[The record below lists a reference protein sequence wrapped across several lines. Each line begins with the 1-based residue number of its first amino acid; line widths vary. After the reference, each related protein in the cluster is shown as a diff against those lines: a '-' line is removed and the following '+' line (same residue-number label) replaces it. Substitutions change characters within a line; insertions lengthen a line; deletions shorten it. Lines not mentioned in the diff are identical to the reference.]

1 MKTKSSFSIEKPWVV
16 ALLALVFFVP
26 YLGNV
31 HLFDWDEIN
40 FAESAREMLATGN
53 YLRVQIDYQPFW
65 EKPPLFIWIQALS
78 MKVFGVNEFAARFPN
93 AVVGI
98 MTLLTFFFVGKRLID
113 VRFGFLWALAYLGS
127 VTPHLYFKSGIIDP
141 LFNYFMFLSV
151 LFLLPALKKES
162 PPRAMRFFWAGI
174 FAGLAVWTKGPVG
187 VGVPTLTLAAF
198 WLLHYVQNRSSDASK
213 PSDGYVGHLPFDGL
227 LGFSLK
233 NILIYGLTAGVL
245 TAGWML
251 AIIWESGWAT
261 FIAFLEY
268 LYRLGA
274 TSEADHGQPFYYHFV
289 VVLVGCFPISVL
301 GLPYVSRIFQPL
313 LRKFV
318 KRAHG
323 ITTPEQFRR
332 GITNPAQLPEISNSA
347 SLPASDRS
355 PLLTPHFF
363 NAMLCL
369 FWVVMI
375 VFSIVKTKIVHY
387 SSMTYFPLSFL
398 AALWVYRWLKGEI
411 LWPRWMSVLL
421 LIIGGILS
429 LVLTAVPLIGMYSA
443 AVTPYI
449 DDAFVV
455 ANLQAPVEWAGYE
468 WLFGVIYFAVIVL
481 ATILWKKQK
490 VLTIRALLFATAIL
504 MFVYGAVVV
513 PKIEGYTQRTVIDFY
528 ASKRGQN
535 VYVWPIGFKSYAQFF
550 YFKKPNGVRP
560 EASHEDWLLNGPV
573 DKPTF
578 LISRIDRAEQF
589 RNHPNLELIKEENGF
604 VFFRRKPDYEKISE
618 SLTK

>member
-1 MKTKSSFSIEKPWVV
+1 MKNQSSISIEKPWVV
-16 ALLALVFFVP
+16 ALLAFVFFVP

-98 MTLLTFFFVGKRLID
+98 ITLLTFYFVGKRLID
-113 VRFGFLWALAYLGS
+113 ARFGFLWALAYLGS

-151 LFLLPALKKES
+151 LYLIAPLKKETQS
-162 PPRAMRFFWAGI
+162 SSLRFFLAGI

-187 VGVPTLTLAAF
+187 VGVPTLTLGAF
-198 WLLHYVQNRSSDASK
+198 WLIRYFQHRPSDLHPSDGLK
-213 PSDGYVGHLPFDGL
+213 PSDGYANSPKPSDGF
-227 LGFSLK
+227 FSLK
-233 NILIYGLTAGVL
+233 NILIYGITAGVL

-261 FIAFLEY
+261 FVAFLEY

-289 VVLVGCFPISVL
+289 VVLIGCFPISVL
-301 GLPYVSRIFQPL
+301 GLPYVSRILTPL
-313 LRKFV
+313 LQKLGKAPQEEV
-318 KRAHG
+318 
-323 ITTPEQFRR
+323 TTSEKLSSF
-332 GITNPAQLPEISNSA
+332 TLM
-347 SLPASDRS
+347 
-355 PLLTPHFF
+355 
-363 NAMLCL
+363 MLCL

-375 VFSIVKTKIVHY
+375 VFSIVTTKIVHY
-387 SSMTYFPLSFL
+387 SSLTYFPLSFL
-398 AALWVYRWLKGEI
+398 AALWLYRWLKNEI
-411 LWPRWMSVLL
+411 TWPRWMTVLL
-421 LIIGGILS
+421 LIIGFILS

-449 DDAFVV
+449 DDVFVV
-455 ANLQAPVEWAGYE
+455 ANLQAPVEWAGHE
-468 WLFGVIYFAVIVL
+468 WLFGVLYFGTIVFS
-481 ATILWKKQK
+481 TILWKNRK
-490 VLTIRALLFATAIL
+490 LLAIRILFFATAL
-504 MFVYGAVVV
+504 LLFVYGAVVV

-528 ASKRGQN
+528 QSKRGQD

-550 YFKKPNGVRP
+550 YFKKPIGVRL
-560 EASHEDWLLNGPV
+560 EASNEDWLLNGPV

-578 LISRIDRAEQF
+578 LISRLDRAEQF
-589 RNHPNLELIKEENGF
+589 RNHPNLELLKEENGF

-618 SLTK
+618 SLKK

>member
-1 MKTKSSFSIEKPWVV
+1 MKNQSSFSIEKPWVV
-16 ALLALVFFVP
+16 ALLALIFFVP
-26 YLGNV
+26 FLGNV

-40 FAESAREMLATGN
+40 FAESAREMLTTGN

-98 MTLLTFFFVGKRLID
+98 MTLLTFYFVGKRLID
-113 VRFGFLWALAYLGS
+113 ARFGFLWALAYLGS

-151 LFLLPALKKES
+151 LFLLPTLKKES
-162 PPRAMRFFWAGI
+162 QPNALRFFWAGI

-198 WLLHYVQNRSSDASK
+198 WLIRYYQHRPSDGSK
-213 PSDGYVGHLPFDGL
+213 PSDPL

-233 NILIYGLTAGVL
+233 HILIYGLTAGTL

-289 VVLVGCFPISVL
+289 VVLIGCFPISVL
-301 GLPYVSRIFQPL
+301 GLPYVSRIFNPL
-313 LRKFV
+313 LRKIKKNPQEV
-318 KRAHG
+318 THPAPLPTPDCSGRSSVLTAHYV
-323 ITTPEQFRR
+323 TV
-332 GITNPAQLPEISNSA
+332 
-347 SLPASDRS
+347 
-355 PLLTPHFF
+355 
-363 NAMLCL
+363 MLCL

-398 AALWVYRWLKGEI
+398 GALWLYRWLKGEI
-411 LWPRWMSVLL
+411 AWPRWMTVLL
-421 LIIGGILS
+421 LIVGGMLS

-455 ANLQAPVEWAGYE
+455 ANLQAPVEWAGHE
-468 WLFGVIYFAVIVL
+468 WLFGVIYFATIVGAVIV
-481 ATILWKKQK
+481 WKKRK
-490 VLTIRALLFATAIL
+490 VLAVRTLFFATAIL
-504 MFVYGAVVV
+504 LFVYGAVVV

-528 ASKRGQN
+528 TSKRGQD

-550 YFKKPNGVRP
+550 YFKKPTGVRL
-560 EASHEDWLLNGPV
+560 EASNEEWLLNGPV

>member
-1 MKTKSSFSIEKPWVV
+1 MKNQSSFNLEKPWVV
-16 ALLALVFFVP
+16 ALLALIFFVP

-40 FAESAREMLATGN
+40 FAESAREMLATSN

-93 AVVGI
+93 AVVGLI
-98 MTLLTFFFVGKRLID
+98 TLLTFYFVGKRLID
-113 VRFGFLWALAYLGS
+113 ARFGFLWALAYLGS

-151 LFLLPALKKES
+151 LYLLPSLNKAGQPGAL
-162 PPRAMRFFWAGI
+162 RFFWAGI

-198 WLLHYVQNRSSDASK
+198 WLIHYVQHRPSDGSK
-213 PSDGYVGHLPFDGL
+213 PSEPL
-227 LGFSLK
+227 LGFSLN
-233 NILIYGLTAGVL
+233 NILVYGLTAGVL

-261 FIAFLEY
+261 FLAFLDY

-289 VVLVGCFPISVL
+289 VVLIGCFPISIL
-301 GLPYVSRIFQPL
+301 GLPYISRIFHPL
-313 LRKFV
+313 LRRFSKG
-318 KRAHG
+318 AHG
-323 ITTPEQFRR
+323 VTNSEQLRH
-332 GITNPAQLPEISNSA
+332 GIANPAQLP
-347 SLPASDRS
+347 DRS
-355 PLLTPHFF
+355 DDRSSSQRRPLLTAHYVTG
-363 NAMLCL
+363 MLCL

-387 SSMTYFPLSFL
+387 SSMAYFPLSFL
-398 AALWVYRWLKGEI
+398 AALWVYRWLQGEI
-411 LWPRWMSVLL
+411 SRPRWMTVLL

-429 LVLTAVPLIGMYSA
+429 LVLAAVPLIGMYSA

-468 WLFGVIYFAVIVL
+468 WMFGAAYFAVVVWAVIIWNKRKLL
-481 ATILWKKQK
+481 AVRTLF
-490 VLTIRALLFATAIL
+490 FATAVL
-504 MFVYGAVVV
+504 LFVYGAVVV

-528 ASKRGQN
+528 TSKRGQD

-560 EASHEDWLLNGPV
+560 EASNEDWLLNGPV

-604 VFFRRKPDYEKISE
+604 VFFRRKPDYQKISE